1 MFNLLRMDL
10 YRVKRGKSV
19 YVCPG
24 LLLVITVLAFWLM
37 WLLETPKGQETALRI
52 GMLTLEETAEAEG
65 YWRA

>member
-37 WLLETPKGQETALRI
+37 WLLETPKGQETASGLCCSYAGTFRVV
-52 GMLTLEETAEAEG
+52 L
-65 YWRA
+65 